1 MANQNPNQPND
12 KENAIMRALEESNS
26 TSPSSISEARGLV
39 GKMIQAL
46 EQTKA
51 DATITQ
57 EAKSVGGGEHEPPWL
72 LQQFFQGD
80 IKLDEELNS
89 RFFALPVMSTIK
101 TRVAG
106 TKIPRGVATLAS
118 QDGSASVIF
127 DADKASR
134 MVQISFINDSMLSL
148 RFSLRSL
155 NNVDRARWVTLMKRE
170 KGGVAFL
177 WGPKRWEEDYIIS
190 VSKRYYTSL
199 FAFSTRHYEAAVRLI
214 PEVTISLIEWLEDFW
229 NEDPPEN
236 MPIEEDNSSILS
248 SW

>member
-1 MANQNPNQPND
+1 MADQNPNQPND
-12 KENAIMRALEESNS
+12 KENTIMRALEESNT
-26 TSPSSISEARGLV
+26 TSPTTMSEARGLV

-51 DATITQ
+51 DGSSTQ
-57 EAKSVGGGEHEPPWL
+57 EAKIVSGADYEPPWL

-80 IKLDEELNS
+80 IKLDEELNG
-89 RFFALPVMSTIK
+89 RFPSLPVMSTIK

-106 TKIPRGVATLAS
+106 TKMPRAVAMLST
-118 QDGSASVIF
+118 QDNSAGVIF
-127 DADKASR
+127 DADKISR
-134 MVQISFINDSMLSL
+134 MVQISFITNSMLSL

-214 PEVTISLIEWLEDFW
+214 PEVTISLMEWLEEFW
-229 NEDPPEN
+229 NEEPMPPLTDE
-236 MPIEEDNSSILS
+236 SSILN

>member
-1 MANQNPNQPND
+1 MADQNTNQPNE
-12 KENAIMRALEESNS
+12 KESTIMRALEESNN
-26 TSPSSISEARGLV
+26 TSPTSLSEARGLV
-39 GKMIQAL
+39 GKMIHAL

-51 DATITQ
+51 DGTSTQ
-57 EAKSVGGGEHEPPWL
+57 EAKILAGSDYEPPWL

-80 IKLDEELNS
+80 IKLDEELNG
-89 RFFALPVMSTIK
+89 RFPSLPVMSTIK

-106 TKIPRGVATLAS
+106 TKIPRAVAMLST
-118 QDGSASVIF
+118 QDNSAGVIF

-134 MVQISFINDSMLSL
+134 MVQISFITNSMLSL

-214 PEVTISLIEWLEDFW
+214 PEVTISLMEWLEEFW
-229 NEDPPEN
+229 NEEPFVPP
-236 MPIEEDNSSILS
+236 PDDSSILNA
-248 SW
+248 W

>member
-1 MANQNPNQPND
+1 MANQNSNQPND
-12 KENAIMRALEESNS
+12 SENAIMRALEESNT
-26 TSPSSISEARGLV
+26 TSPTTISEARGLV

-51 DATITQ
+51 DGTSTQ
-57 EAKSVGGGEHEPPWL
+57 EAKKIISGAEVEPPWL

-80 IKLDEELNS
+80 IKIDEELS
-89 RFFALPVMSTIK
+89 GRFPALPVMSTIK
-101 TRVAG
+101 TRIAG
-106 TKIPRGVATLAS
+106 TKMPRGVAMLSA
-118 QDGSASVIF
+118 QDNSAGVIF
-127 DADKASR
+127 DADKTSR
-134 MVQISFINDSMLSL
+134 MVQLSFITNSMLSL

-214 PEVTISLIEWLEDFW
+214 PEVTINLVEWLEEFW
-229 NEDPPEN
+229 NEDPPVLPADE
-236 MPIEEDNSSILS
+236 PTSTILD

>member
-12 KENAIMRALEESNS
+12 SENAIMRALEESTT
-26 TSPSSISEARGLV
+26 TSPTTISEARGLV

-51 DATITQ
+51 DGLSTQ
-57 EAKSVGGGEHEPPWL
+57 EAKVIAGAELEPPWL

-80 IKLDEELNS
+80 IKLDEELS
-89 RFFALPVMSTIK
+89 GRFPSLPVMSTIK
-101 TRVAG
+101 TRIAG
-106 TKIPRGVATLAS
+106 TKMPRGVAMLST
-118 QDGSASVIF
+118 QDNSAGVIF
-127 DADKASR
+127 DADKISR
-134 MVQISFINDSMLSL
+134 MVQLSFITNSMLSL

-214 PEVTISLIEWLEDFW
+214 PEVTINLVEWLEEFW
-229 NEDPPEN
+229 NEEPPL
-236 MPIEEDNSSILS
+236 PPSEDNSVLDL
-248 SW
+248 W